1 MAAKEK
7 VSDLQT
13 LLGYKTYHE
22 TLWIFHNY
30 HPQCFIIVTK
40 RYNPH
45 LVGLFLKWYTSVWYK
60 IFSKFYCIS
69 CIYIK
74 EEFNEIVSLM
84 KKIFLRLWSL
94 RFKYI
99 FSFVTLWLVKNTT
112 RKICPIHFPITA
124 FYVFSFMKML
134 PLCNR

>member
-40 RYNPH
+40 RYNPQ
-45 LVGLFLKWYTSVWYK
+45 LVGLFLKWYTWT
-60 IFSKFYCIS
+60 FDWIS

-74 EEFNEIVSLM
+74 EELNEIVSLM
-84 KKIFLRLWSL
+84 KKNISPSLKFEVQIYFLFRHSLIGKKYHEKNMSNTFSDNSILCIF
-94 RFKYI
+94 
-99 FSFVTLWLVKNTT
+99 
-112 RKICPIHFPITA
+112 IHENVA
-124 FYVFSFMKML
+124 SM
-134 PLCNR
+134 